1 MADTP
6 PLFKTITIVGPGL
19 IGSSILRRA
28 RQTGTLAQK
37 LIAAD
42 CQEAVLHRV
51 TALNIAD
58 ETTTDLI
65 AAAAQSDLVILCI
78 PTGAIRAV
86 AATILPHMKPGS
98 ILSDVASVRSNIG
111 PEIHA
116 LLPEG
121 VSYVPAHP
129 MAGTEYSGPDAGFA
143 TLFEDRWTLLIPPP
157 GTAPEAIALMEAFWH
172 RCGARTRQMTDQY
185 HDQVCAIV
193 SHLPHLLAF
202 TICNTADRLSA
213 DLQTDVLEYAA
224 SGFRDFTRIAASD
237 PIMWRDIFLTNK
249 DVLLAT
255 FKRFE
260 EDAHRMVKAI
270 QEDDSEAI
278 MQNLQ
283 RGRHIR
289 RGLMPEPQN

>member
-1 MADTP
+1 MADA
-6 PLFKTITIVGPGL
+6 PLFDTLTIVGPGL

-28 RQTGTLAQK
+28 RQTGALARH

-42 CQEAVLHRV
+42 SSPDVLNRV
-51 TALNIAD
+51 KELGIAD
-58 ETTTDLI
+58 EVTTSLTE
-65 AAAAQSDLVILCI
+65 AAAKSDAVILCI
-78 PTGAIRAV
+78 PTGAIRTV
-86 AATILPHMKPGS
+86 ATIILPHMKPGS
-98 ILSDVASVRSNIG
+98 ILSDVASVRNTLG
-111 PEIHA
+111 PDISA
-116 LLPEG
+116 QLPEG
-121 VSYVPAHP
+121 VSYIPAHP

-143 TLFEDRWTLLIPPP
+143 TLFEDRWTLLVPPE
-157 GTAPEAIALMEAFWH
+157 GSAPEAICLMEEFWK
-172 RCGARTRQMTDQY
+172 RCGSRTRQMTDHY

-202 TICNTADRLSA
+202 TICNTADRLST

-249 DVLLAT
+249 DILLAT

-260 EDAHRMVKAI
+260 QDAHLMVEAI
-270 QEDDSEAI
+270 QGEDIESI
-278 MQNLQ
+278 MSILH

-289 RGLMPEPQN
+289 QGLTKDHHS